1 MKTKTF
7 FSVLLLFCWFVPTL
21 AGADARG
28 ERFDSKAPAVKKPLF
43 SKASRHELTPNFSM
57 TTNDPFFQNYYAGI
71 SYNYH
76 LAEWISI
83 GAVVNYTFAQP
94 TGLTNKLKN
103 KPFEVTPD
111 VRQGLLWLAAEA
123 RFAPI
128 YGKLNFFSEVVVHY
142 DLFFTLSAGLF
153 ITNPPLVTGDPNLKD
168 PDGMGF
174 SPFGGIGVGQR
185 YFLLRWLAVRWEFR
199 GLFMPENFKRLAD
212 TQLRVDLAINVGFS
226 FFF

>member
-7 FSVLLLFCWFVPTL
+7 FSALLLVFLVLPSLVW
-21 AGADARG
+21 ADARS

-43 SKASRHELTPNFSM
+43 TKVGRHELTPNFSM

-76 LAEWISI
+76 LAEWISL
-83 GAVVNYTFAQP
+83 GATVNYTFAQP
-94 TGLTNKLKN
+94 TGLTNKLKAP
-103 KPFEVTPD
+103 PFEVTPD
-111 VRQGLLWLAAEA
+111 VRQGLIWLAAEA

-128 YGKLNFFSEVVVHY
+128 YGKLNFFGEAVVHY
-142 DLFFTLSAGLF
+142 DLFISLSAGLF
-153 ITNPPLVTGDPNLKD
+153 ITNPPLVTGDSKLND

-185 YFLLRWLAVRWEFR
+185 YFLLRWLALRWEFR

-212 TQLRVDLAINVGFS
+212 TQLRVDLAINIGFS